1 MSSHKFINSTFL
13 DIFYILIIFVGCEGT
28 FAHDLVEQLSEFST
42 SKVDQLEGRT
52 KWALLVIGSSG

>member
-1 MSSHKFINSTFL
+1 VKGRLCN
-13 DIFYILIIFVGCEGT
+13 
-28 FAHDLVEQLSEFST
+28 DLVEQLSEFST